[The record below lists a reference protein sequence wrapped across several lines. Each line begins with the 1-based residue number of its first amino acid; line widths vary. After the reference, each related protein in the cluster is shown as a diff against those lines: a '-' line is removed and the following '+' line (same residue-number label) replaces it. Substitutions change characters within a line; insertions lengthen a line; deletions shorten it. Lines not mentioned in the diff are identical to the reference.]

1 MNAYHLMIQGTLQ
14 RVYLHKYIQDN
25 NLYIFKKKHFIIFP
39 EVFLFHLVCLCI
51 SPSSTKV
58 FKVANFWGYLKAHMK
73 IILQVNIYCI
83 NSINMDANNNAIG
96 FWREETISVLGD
108 EQTPE
113 GLSAIWI
120 WLQRI
125 NRLLIRGIAGTIYI
139 RFQRQV
145 A

>member
-1 MNAYHLMIQGTLQ
+1 MIQVTLQ
-14 RVYLHKYIQDN
+14 RAYLHKYIQNN

-39 EVFLFHLVCLCI
+39 EGFLFHLVCLYI

-58 FKVANFWGYLKAHMK
+58 FKVANFWGYWKAHMK
-73 IILQVNIYCI
+73 IRLQVNIYCI
-83 NSINMDANNNAIG
+83 NSINMVANNNAIG
-96 FWREETISVLGD
+96 FWKEETISVFGV
-108 EQTPE
+108 EQTPK

-125 NRLLIRGIAGTIYI
+125 NRLLIKGIAGTIYI